1 MTNFEGVMQH
11 FKVSYP
17 LISAELL
24 SSYFS
29 ALVAQGVLPTPKK
42 KMKGT
47 VLLCRQH
54 ALAA

>member
-1 MTNFEGVMQH
+1 MTNFEGVMEH

-29 ALVAQGVLPTPKK
+29 ALVAQGVLPAPEKK
-42 KMKGT
+42 IRGT
-47 VLLCRQH
+47 LL
-54 ALAA
+54 L

>member
-47 VLLCRQH
+47 VLLCGQH
-54 ALAA
+54 ALT